1 MENCVYKPDFTE
13 NAFNCFK
20 QALLETSWDSVKNL
34 QQPNEAYHIF
44 LEIFT
49 ELYKEYFPVRKIKI
63 DPKRALS
70 PQITNG
76 MATSY
81 KRKQKLY
88 ENFLKHRTPINE
100 ANYKAYKTCLKL
112 ENANLKN
119 GLIRKNYFSST
130 VIPRKHGAS

>member
-1 MENCVYKPDFTE
+1 MK
-13 NAFNCFK
+13 
-20 QALLETSWDSVKNL
+20 
-34 QQPNEAYHIF
+34 HIF

-70 PQITNG
+70 PWITNG

-88 ENFLKHRTPINE
+88 KNF
-100 ANYKAYKTCLKL
+100 
-112 ENANLKN
+112 
-119 GLIRKNYFSST
+119 
-130 VIPRKHGAS
+130 